1 MAIWQYIVL
10 FGTVFLGGLSSFLYK
25 DHSKTNLSL
34 ILSFSGAYIIGISAL
49 HLIPE
54 TFVGGDA
61 KLGLWLLLGFFG
73 QLALDQLSTGI
84 EHGHIHV
91 GHHQDRFFI
100 ARIMLGLG
108 LHSFME
114 GMPLSI
120 QNMTGGLE
128 HIQLYWG
135 IILHEIP
142 AAFALTTLLILSK
155 TSKKTIILCLII
167 YASMS
172 SCGALSGQILGWNTS
187 HTKELMAVVIGTFLH
202 ISTTILFEADSS
214 HHHNI
219 PWRKFLVIGA
229 GLGIALMTMHKF

>member
-10 FGTVFLGGLSSFLYK
+10 FSTVFLGGLSSFMFK

-54 TFVGGDA
+54 TFVGGDS

-91 GHHQDRFFI
+91 SHHQDRFFI

-108 LHSFME
+108 LHSYME
-114 GMPLSI
+114 GLPLSI
-120 QNMTGGLE
+120 QKSSGGLE

-142 AAFALTTLLILSK
+142 AAFALVTLLNLSK
-155 TSKKTIILCLII
+155 VSKNTIILCLML
-167 YASMS
+167 YAGMS
-172 SCGALSGQILGWNTS
+172 SLGALSGQFLGWNTS

-202 ISTTILFEADSS
+202 ISTTILFEADNSQ
-214 HHHNI
+214 HHNI
-219 PWRKFLVIGA
+219 SWRKLLVIGG
-229 GLGIALMTMHKF
+229 GLGIALMTMH

>member
-10 FGTVFLGGLSSFLYK
+10 FSTVFLGGLSSFLFK
-25 DHSKTNLSL
+25 DHSKTNLGL

-54 TFVGGDA
+54 TFAGGDA
-61 KLGLWLLLGFFG
+61 HLGLWLLLGFFG
-73 QLALDQLSTGI
+73 QLVIDQLSTGI

-108 LHSFME
+108 LHSYME
-114 GMPLSI
+114 GLPLSI
-120 QNMTGGLE
+120 QNTTGGLE

-135 IILHEIP
+135 IILHEVP
-142 AAFALTTLLILSK
+142 AAFALVTLLKLSK
-155 TSKKTIILCLII
+155 VSTKTIVACLIM

-172 SCGALSGQILGWNTS
+172 SLGALSGQFLGWNAS
-187 HTKELMAVVIGTFLH
+187 HAKELMAVVIGTFLH

-214 HHHNI
+214 NHHNI
-219 PWRKFLVIGA
+219 SYKKLIIIGL
-229 GLGIALMTMHKF
+229 GLGIALLTMH